1 MSKEAEEVCL
11 LPLGLSHF
19 AGGGWF
25 VGVGVEDVEGE
36 ASDDGE
42 VFRGVVLAR
51 SGVVFVEDD
60 VEGPVQ
66 VVLDR
71 PMRPDGVEELAR
83 AEAAR
88 EQEVAGRL
96 GGGAVAGPA
105 RLDAADRD
113 EAREGVRRLERRRRQ
128 HAGAAALLSAVP
140 AFGGLVE
147 GGVLAG
153 LLAGLGEGGLDG
165 AMERPAV
172 ALEAEAVMRLPGA
185 HGAGHLGMA
194 V

>member
-11 LPLGLSHF
+11 LPFRLSHF
-19 AGGGWF
+19 AGGGSF

-51 SGVVFVEDD
+51 AGVVFVEDD

-105 RLDAADRD
+105 RLDRPTATRPGKACV
-113 EAREGVRRLERRRRQ
+113 ASSAVTGSTLARRRSCLPCRLSVVSWK
-128 HAGAAALLSAVP
+128 GASSPALAKAASTAP
-140 AFGGLVE
+140 WSG
-147 GGVLAG
+147 
-153 LLAGLGEGGLDG
+153 
-165 AMERPAV
+165 P
-172 ALEAEAVMRLPGA
+172 RLP
-185 HGAGHLGMA
+185 LRPRQ
-194 V
+194 